1 MLALYRRHY
10 PPCRYAGRKEPRRY
24 RNCNCPIWVQGSLR
38 GEYIKRALDLRS
50 WQAASDVVRGW
61 DASGE
66 IGVVRLEIPPV
77 SEAVEKFI
85 TYQKSRNLSGET
97 IRKYENLLD
106 RRFLPWC
113 ESKGY
118 RLFKQLTVDALRE
131 FQTTWD
137 DGPLYATK
145 NLERLRAFFEFALDA
160 EWIPRNPVAS
170 LKRPKATDQP
180 TLPFSEEE
188 MKRILEACD
197 RYPGNRNR
205 MRAFV
210 LTMRYSGLRIGDTI
224 ALDKSRLNGNKLLLY
239 TAKTG
244 TPVYMPL
251 PPVVVEALDK
261 LETNGSERFFSTGNA
276 KPQTARANWS
286 RYLDTLFELA
296 DVKDGHS
303 HRFRDTFAVSLLE
316 KGVSLEHISVLLGHS
331 SVKITER
338 HYKPWVKTLQSK
350 LEEEVKKIWG

>member
-1 MLALYRRHY
+1 MLTIYRRHY
-10 PPCRYAGRKEPRRY
+10 PPCKYAGHKEPRRY
-24 RNCNCPIWVQGSLR
+24 RSCDCPIWVQGSLR
-38 GEYIKRALDLRS
+38 GEYIKKALDLRS
-50 WQAASDVVRGW
+50 WQAASDLVRGW

-66 IGVVRLEIPPV
+66 IGVVRIEVPTV
-77 SEAVEKFI
+77 AEAVNKFI

-97 IRKYENLLD
+97 IRKYENLLE

-113 ESKGY
+113 ESNGY
-118 RLFKQLTVDALRE
+118 RQFKQLTVDVMRD

-137 DGPLYATK
+137 DGPLYAVK
-145 NLERLRAFFEFALDA
+145 NLERLRAFFEFALEA
-160 EWIPRNPVAS
+160 QWIARNPVNS
-170 LKRPKATDQP
+170 LKRPKTNDNP

-188 MKRILEACD
+188 MERILDACD
-197 RYPGNRNR
+197 WYPGNSDR
-205 MRAFV
+205 MKAFV

-224 ALDKSRLNGNKLLLY
+224 ALDKPRLNGNKLLLY

-244 TPVYMPL
+244 TPVYVPL
-251 PPVVVEALDK
+251 PVLVIQALDK
-261 LETNGSERFFSTGNA
+261 LDTNSSGRYFSTGNA

-286 RYLDTLFELA
+286 RYLDTVFELA

-316 KGVSLEHISVLLGHS
+316 KGVSLENVSVLLGHS

-338 HYKPWVKTLQSK
+338 HYKPWVKTLQAQ
-350 LEEEVKKIWG
+350 LEQDVAKTW

>member
-1 MLALYRRHY
+1 MLTIFRRHY
-10 PPCRYAGRKEPRRY
+10 PPCKYAGYKDPRRY
-24 RNCNCPIWVQGSLR
+24 RTCDCPIWVQGSLR
-38 GEYIKRALDLRS
+38 GEYIKKALDLRS
-50 WQAASDVVRGW
+50 WQAASDLVRGW

-66 IGVVRLEIPPV
+66 IGVVRLDPPV

-85 TYQKSRNLSGET
+85 TYQKARNLSGET
-97 IRKYENLLD
+97 IRKYENLLE

-118 RLFKQLTVDALRE
+118 RLFKRLTVDALRD

-145 NLERLRAFFEFALDA
+145 NLERLRAFFEFVLEAQ
-160 EWIPRNPVAS
+160 WIARNPVAS
-170 LKRPKATDQP
+170 LKRPKATDNP
-180 TLPFSEEE
+180 TLPFSEDE

-197 RYPGNRNR
+197 RYPGNQDR
-205 MRAFV
+205 MKAFV

-251 PPVVVEALDK
+251 PPVVIDALAK
-261 LETNGSERFFSTGNA
+261 LDTNGRGRYFSTGNA

-316 KGVSLEHISVLLGHS
+316 KGVSLEHVSVLLGHS

-338 HYKPWVKTLQSK
+338 HYKPWVKTLQSR
-350 LEEEVKKIWG
+350 LEEEVKKAWG